1 MKRSEIIRV
10 IQLEAQKRL
19 GSGFGIG
26 EMSRKFAEVV
36 LDKIESKGMLPP
48 NDGKKRYI
56 KASSAPCVMQAFKC
70 HQWEEESE

>member
-1 MKRSEIIRV
+1 MKRSEMIRV

-36 LDKIESKGMLPP
+36 LDKIESRGMLPP
-48 NDGKKRYI
+48 ETNVKMFVGYRVENEWDK
-56 KASSAPCVMQAFKC
+56 
-70 HQWEEESE
+70 E